1 MPGIAIPDFKVFWLW
16 VICRIGASLSLKNS
30 CVQCILD
37 KYGRFYKDNDM
48 KDMHNVRYRLGPK
61 GNILDY
67 LTVA

>member
-1 MPGIAIPDFKVFWLW
+1 MRDMQNWSIIKSQELV
-16 VICRIGASLSLKNS
+16 CT
-30 CVQCILD
+30 VQCILD